1 MEKKDDSF
9 NSNLNFIAMKDAF
22 KNTEV
27 CYVLIFLILVV
38 FSVSCQDKTAESDS
52 ESKPN
57 ILFIMSD
64 DHTSQAVSA
73 YGGMLAQVCPTP
85 NIDRLAKE
93 GILFSNCFVTNSIC
107 SPSRATIMTGK
118 YSHKNGVYKFT
129 ALDQSQPTLPKAMKS
144 NGYQTA
150 FYGKYH
156 LHSNPEGIDHFSILP
171 GQGGYHDPVFIQKG
185 DEHPSGWVQQGKRTE
200 FQGHSSD
207 AIADQALD
215 YLRNKRASNKPFML
229 FCQFKAPH
237 DTWEY
242 AERYEDFLADVEI
255 PEPSNLFDDY
265 EGRSDAL
272 KKQLQYIGSEWGHH
286 TNFPEET
293 ANLEGKQKKKMQYQ
307 LYMKKYLRCVKG
319 VDDNVGRILDYLD
332 ESGLAENT
340 VVIYT
345 SDQGFFLGEHGLY
358 DKRFMYEESLRMP
371 FLLRWPGKVEHG
383 TTSDGIILNVDF
395 ASTILDMAGLEPLEG
410 AQGVSFLPL
419 IEGNIPDNWRKSMY
433 YRYYFSHFDTE
444 PHIGVRTADQKL
456 IHYDR
461 IDQWELY
468 DLISDPQEM
477 NNLYEDPGY
486 SELIME
492 LKNEMIR
499 LQTELQDD
507 PEDDGSRPNIGPLEG
522 RPLYQSDDISLSDG
536 DISLLIRFKTDV
548 GGTFFS
554 TCRIGNV
561 PWAEE
566 FEEDGF
572 KTLFLRAGNL
582 FFNDEEYED
591 EGSVVMR
598 GLDDNQWHTIAF
610 IVRDNY
616 PSIYLDG
623 DLKFTTSKPISENN
637 PNHTFNIGAGVDFG
651 GYNGYNFI
659 GNLDHVMVYGESL
672 KEESIQAYA
681 TGVIPEGQKLLDLGS
696 QDLKR

>member
-1 MEKKDDSF
+1 MKTILKKLKF
-9 NSNLNFIAMKDAF
+9 LNSGIWLLWIA
-22 KNTEV
+22 
-27 CYVLIFLILVV
+27 LSL
-38 FSVSCQDKTAESDS
+38 SCQTKVSDKQPETR
-52 ESKPN
+52 PN

-64 DHTSQAVSA
+64 DHASQAVSA
-73 YGGMLAQVCPTP
+73 YDGILTQVCSTP

-93 GILFSNCFVTNSIC
+93 GMLFRNCFVTNSIC
-107 SPSRATIMTGK
+107 SPSRASIMTGK

-129 ALDQSQPTLPKAMKS
+129 ALDQSQPTLPKAMQS

-156 LHSNPEGIDHFSILP
+156 MHSNPVGFDEFSILP
-171 GQGGYHDPVFIQKG
+171 GQGRYHNPVFIKKG

-200 FQGHSSD
+200 YEGHSSD
-207 AIADQALD
+207 AIADQALE
-215 YLRNKRASNKPFML
+215 YLQNARTPDKPFML

-242 AERYEDFLADVEI
+242 AKRYEDFLADVEI
-255 PEPSNLFDDY
+255 PEPPNLFDDY

-272 KKQLQYIGSEWGHH
+272 KKQLQYIGSDWGDH
-286 TNFPEET
+286 TNFLEET
-293 ANLEGKQKKKMQYQ
+293 ADLEGEAKKKMQYQ

-332 ESGLAENT
+332 ASGLAENT
-340 VVIYT
+340 IVIYT

-371 FLLRWPGKVEHG
+371 FLLRWPGKVKQG
-383 TTSDGIILNVDF
+383 STSDGIILNVDF
-395 ASTILDMAGLEPLEG
+395 ASTILDMAGLDPPEG
-410 AQGVSFLPL
+410 TQGRSFLPL
-419 IEGNIPDNWRKSMY
+419 LEGEVPDNWRTSMY

-444 PHIGVRTADQKL
+444 PHIGVRTADHKL

-468 DLISDPQEM
+468 DLASDPVEM
-477 NNLYEDPGY
+477 DNLYDDPNY
-486 SELIME
+486 SSLVTD

-499 LQTELQDD
+499 LQTDLEDN
-507 PEDDGSRPNIGPLEG
+507 PEDDGSKPNIGPLEG
-522 RPLYQSDDISLSDG
+522 KPLYQSDDISFNDG
-536 DISLLIRFKTDV
+536 DISILIRFQTDV
-548 GGTFFS
+548 GGTLFS

-561 PWAEE
+561 PWADE

-572 KTLFLRAGNL
+572 KTLFLREGEL

-591 EGSVVMR
+591 EGSVILG
-598 GLDDNQWHTIAF
+598 GLDDNRWHTIAF
-610 IVRDNY
+610 IVRDSY
-616 PSIYLDG
+616 PSIYVDG
-623 DLKFTTSKPISENN
+623 DLKFKASKPVSEDN
-637 PNHTFNIGAGVDFG
+637 PNHTFNLGAGVDFG

-659 GNLDHVMVYGESL
+659 GKLEEVIVYGESL
-672 KEESIQAYA
+672 EEESIQAYV
-681 TGVIPEGQKLLDLGS
+681 TGEIPDGQKLLDLES
-696 QDLKR
+696 QDLIK